1 MDFGRSIKDMNSQS
15 LETKLQEVALR
26 VSRLEEKID
35 EVLTLLRR
43 GGVITKTA
51 KNDQTGS
58 NNFGNGGDVSVN
70 DSPANKLEIGFET
83 DEEAG
88 ERVVLQQNTQHLG
101 TVKSCLSEAGED
113 NASVVDK

>member
-1 MDFGRSIKDMNSQS
+1 MNSQS

-51 KNDQTGS
+51 KNGQTGS
-58 NNFGNGGDVSVN
+58 NNFSVN

-88 ERVVLQQNTQHLG
+88 ERVVLQQKTQHLG